1 MKDQNIINYSPSEFA
16 FGFEACNSC
25 YYDKKINGIEL
36 KVPFP
41 GIFSKMDSLQKKFYH
56 GKSSKLLSDKLE
68 EGEIVGDFNKML
80 RSEILYDLKDRPF
93 TLSGKIDGYIKHKDS
108 FTIVDFKTTKIN
120 ESKVDAYATQL
131 QTYALMM
138 EKPKEGSLKLT
149 PIKRLG
155 IFCFEPNDIT
165 ELGKNN
171 CNMVMNTQWFDIPRD
186 DKDLI
191 GYITKIQDVLF
202 SKAKPESSPT
212 CGVCKFKKE
221 MK

>member
-1 MKDQNIINYSPSEFA
+1 
-16 FGFEACNSC
+16 
-25 YYDKKINGIEL
+25 
-36 KVPFP
+36 
-41 GIFSKMDSLQKKFYH
+41 
-56 GKSSKLLSDKLE
+56 
-68 EGEIVGDFNKML
+68 
-80 RSEILYDLKDRPF
+80 
-93 TLSGKIDGYIKHKDS
+93 
-108 FTIVDFKTTKIN
+108 
-120 ESKVDAYATQL
+120 
-131 QTYALMM
+131 MM

-149 PIKRLG
+149 PVKRLG
-155 IFCFEPNDIT
+155 IFCFEPSDIT

-171 CNMVMNTQWFDIPRD
+171 CNMVMDTKWFDIPRD